1 MNEHIERISD
11 LAKKMR
17 RSAIEMG
24 YAAGKKGAHFGGGLS
39 CIEILACLYG
49 GIMDVD
55 SKQPDKEKR
64 DIFIMSKAHGTLA
77 LYTALAHTGFF
88 QTDDLKTFTLNES
101 ELSGHPVTN
110 IRRGIE
116 FSGGSLGMGF
126 SQGVGVALGYRRK
139 HIDNHIFVLLG
150 DGECDEGSVWEAA
163 MSAAHF
169 KLDRLI
175 VIVDNNRLQYDGTT
189 AEVMNLISLK
199 EKFSAFGFE
208 TYEVDGH
215 DVSELCSALQ
225 SAVGDRNQKPK
236 AIIAD
241 TVKGKGVSFME
252 NQVGWHHGVLSAK
265 LYQQAISE
273 VG

>member
-1 MNEHIERISD
+1 
-11 LAKKMR
+11 
-17 RSAIEMG
+17 
-24 YAAGKKGAHFGGGLS
+24 
-39 CIEILACLYG
+39 
-49 GIMDVD
+49 
-55 SKQPDKEKR
+55 
-64 DIFIMSKAHGTLA
+64 
-77 LYTALAHTGFF
+77 
-88 QTDDLKTFTLNES
+88 
-101 ELSGHPVTN
+101 
-110 IRRGIE
+110 
-116 FSGGSLGMGF
+116 
-126 SQGVGVALGYRRK
+126 
-139 HIDNHIFVLLG
+139 
-150 DGECDEGSVWEAA
+150 
-163 MSAAHF
+163 
-169 KLDRLI
+169 
-175 VIVDNNRLQYDGTT
+175 
-189 AEVMNLISLK
+189 MNLISLK